1 MLKYSGSATCPRCET
16 ALVHEY
22 DCFGDCLPQA
32 ALAEAEQ
39 RLRCPRCDYTRSVA
53 YVIDRGRQGRRRE
66 PGARA

>member
-1 MLKYSGSATCPRCET
+1 MLKYAGGATCPRCET

-22 DCFGDCLPQA
+22 ECFGDCLPQA

>member
-1 MLKYSGSATCPRCET
+1 MLKYAGSATCPRCET
-16 ALVHEY
+16 PLVHEY
-22 DCFGDCLPQA
+22 ECFGDCLPQA

-53 YVIDRGRQGRRRE
+53 YVIDRGRQGRRRG